1 MFVEIIERVFFL
13 TIRKLNKGALTS
25 VLLAAFACTYS
36 LDAASAPC
44 TMHRDELSGN
54 RVTSALYNKLHYGS
68 YSGVSE
74 RETAIVASA
83 LLSGYARAA
92 KNSATCASR
101 STSFDRQLCIISYVG
116 QGNPY

>member
-1 MFVEIIERVFFL
+1 MICFELTRKRVA
-13 TIRKLNKGALTS
+13 KGGLIS
-25 VLLAAFACTYS
+25 VLSALLVCICSDEAAA
-36 LDAASAPC
+36 APC
-44 TMHRDELSGN
+44 TMHRDELAGN

-74 RETAIVASA
+74 RETAAAASA

-101 STSFDRQLCIISYVG
+101 STSFDRQLCIISYINHG
-116 QGNPY
+116 SPY